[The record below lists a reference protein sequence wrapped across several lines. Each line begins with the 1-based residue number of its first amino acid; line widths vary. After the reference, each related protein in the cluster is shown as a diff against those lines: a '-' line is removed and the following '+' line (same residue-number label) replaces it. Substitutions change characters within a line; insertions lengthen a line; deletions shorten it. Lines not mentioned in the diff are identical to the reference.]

1 MRIVVNDIAAS
12 SGGAMAIL
20 TSFYNYI
27 RENDKD
33 NTWIFL
39 VSNDCLQ
46 ETERIKIVKRE
57 DVKKNWIRKLKF
69 DFLDGARYI
78 DSFSPDYVIS
88 LQNVLTFGVKAAQ
101 AVYVHQA
108 IPFQNNKKF
117 SFFEEEERVYAFY
130 QYFVGFLIK
139 RSVKAAN
146 QVFVQTKWMKRN
158 VAWKAAV
165 SDEKITVIPIEC
177 ESFDISQEFDEG
189 STSHSFFYP
198 AAFESCYKNQKC
210 IYDAC
215 ELLRNEG
222 RTDYQIALTLE
233 ESSYKANEIVCC
245 GRLNKSEMLAHYQKS
260 TLVFPSYLETVGL
273 PLVEAMSVGAVVL
286 AADCEYAHE
295 VLDSY
300 ENAYFFNPFKPDEL
314 KNRMMDVM
322 DGRIK
327 KKSINRYTRE
337 EEDGWGI
344 LLSRIQEV
352 KQ

>member
-1 MRIVVNDIAAS
+1 MQIVVNDIAAS
-12 SGGAMAIL
+12 SGGALAIL
-20 TSFYNYI
+20 TSFYKYV

-69 DFLDGARYI
+69 DFFDGARYI
-78 DSFSPDYVIS
+78 NSLSPDYVLS
-88 LQNVLTFGVKAAQ
+88 LQNILTFGVKAPQ

-117 SFFEEEERVYAFY
+117 SFFEKEERVYAFY
-130 QYFVGFLIK
+130 QYFVGLLIK
-139 RSVKAAN
+139 CSVKAAN
-146 QVFVQTKWMKRN
+146 RVFVQTKWMRKN
-158 VAWKAAV
+158 VAQKSAV
-165 SDEKITVIPIEC
+165 SEEKITVIPVEI
-177 ESFDISQEFDEG
+177 ESFDASDVCDDQA
-189 STSHSFFYP
+189 TSRRFFYP

-222 RTDYQIALTLE
+222 RTDYQITLTLD
-233 ESSYKANEIVCC
+233 ESTYKANEIVCC
-245 GRLNKSEMLAHYQKS
+245 GRLNKDEMFSQYQKS
-260 TLVFPSYLETVGL
+260 TLLFPSYLETVGL
-273 PLVEAMSVGAVVL
+273 PLVEAMSLGTVIL

-300 ENAYFFNPFKPDEL
+300 ENAYYFNPFDPDDL
-314 KNRMMDVM
+314 KKQMMDVM
-322 DGRIK
+322 DGRIQ
-327 KKSINRYTRE
+327 KKSTNRFVRAE
-337 EEDGWGI
+337 ADGWGI
-344 LLSRIQEV
+344 LLSRIQGDN
-352 KQ
+352 Q